1 MITWKATGVPIFDK
15 LAALGPGSVANMT
28 ALQIILACLLCAF
41 GLRTIADKMTVDSL
55 PEEEE
60 GKEELK
66 PLRSLVASIAP
77 VFSKMVPL
85 LSYFYCMTVGVSL
98 LCVYEVNLRETLLNT
113 VLDEALVIQ
122 AINLTAQFSQDIVD
136 IIFIISFTWFAKNVK
151 NRVCNYFINRLLQEK
166 SLGLRRI
173 VSTIS
178 RAFDYIL
185 YLGAFLSSLHE
196 FGFDVSP
203 LLASLGAS
211 SVVIGIATREITEN
225 IAAAITLYTA
235 PPFEEGDKVK
245 LYSIEG
251 LDSMTVIAEGE
262 VKSIEPLRTILET
275 AHGSTLFIANSTV
288 LKFMVENES
297 RNPRVVPQSFN

>member
-1 MITWKATGVPIFDK
+1 MITTLSWKATGVPIFDK
-15 LAALGPGSVANMT
+15 LASIGPGPDANMT
-28 ALQIILACLLCAF
+28 ALQVVFVCLTCAF
-41 GLRTIADKMTVDSL
+41 GLKAIADKMTSNSL
-55 PEEEE
+55 PIEEE
-60 GKEELK
+60 GKVDLK
-66 PLRSLVASIAP
+66 PVRSLIASIAP
-77 VFSKMVPL
+77 VVSRMIPL

-98 LCVYEVNLRETLLNT
+98 VCVYEVTLRETLLKT
-113 VLDEALVIQ
+113 VFDEGLVIQ
-122 AINLTAQFSQDIVD
+122 AIGLMAQFFQDVVD

-151 NRVCNYFINRLLQEK
+151 NRFISYFMNSVLQE
-166 SLGLRRI
+166 SSPGLKRI
-173 VSTIS
+173 VFTAG

-211 SVVIGIATREITEN
+211 SVVVGIATREIIEN

-235 PPFEEGDKVK
+235 PPFSRGDKVK

-251 LDSMTVIAEGE
+251 LDSLTVIAEGE

-275 AHGSTLFIANSTV
+275 AKGTTLFVANSTI

-297 RNPRVVPQSFN
+297 QNPTALS